1 MLYLPSQKPQMETF
15 SILRDENR
23 LIEGWGGAAQHWSG
37 KKLCSS
43 YPSKITQKQ
52 ISDRAHPLHR
62 ENDTSRYAVFGGSQA
77 QIRAC
82 LSIEAKNH
90 LSDDTEISGVME
102 GTPQYLIFV
111 DTKSWRFL
119 IIIREDINLRKFVK
133 LEDFAQN

>member
-1 MLYLPSQKPQMETF
+1 MSPP
-15 SILRDENR
+15 RR
-23 LIEGWGGAAQHWSG
+23 
-37 KKLCSS
+37 SS
-43 YPSKITQKQ
+43 
-52 ISDRAHPLHR
+52 
-62 ENDTSRYAVFGGSQA
+62 
-77 QIRAC
+77 
-82 LSIEAKNH
+82 